1 MADIEQ
7 EPIASQ
13 ANNTAENTP
22 SVGDNPK
29 KSFLSKIPHAKIVV
43 PVGILCLLLIGGIV
57 MFTYVN
63 QQQKKQT
70 QEKVYQ
76 ALHAGNFK
84 VAQNLAQEAL
94 KKNPN
99 DKYLKITL
107 IDAISGQGNQTGKEK
122 EALTKVQP
130 YIDSALATGANDR
143 DTLISVG
150 YAYETAGEYEKAL
163 GYYEQ
168 AITLDPKFAPA
179 YFHKGHTLAFL
190 DKAQESQAAYDKSY
204 VLDSNNPLTLL
215 VKGNMLQKEGK
226 YTEAVEAYKK
236 AANNKQSE
244 WANRAE
250 AYTAASLLEGRLRNN
265 KDALS
270 DASIFVYPLQ

>member
-94 KKNPN
+94 KKIRMIN
-99 DKYLKITL
+99 T
-107 IDAISGQGNQTGKEK
+107 
-122 EALTKVQP
+122 
-130 YIDSALATGANDR
+130 
-143 DTLISVG
+143 
-150 YAYETAGEYEKAL
+150 
-163 GYYEQ
+163 
-168 AITLDPKFAPA
+168 
-179 YFHKGHTLAFL
+179 
-190 DKAQESQAAYDKSY
+190 
-204 VLDSNNPLTLL
+204 
-215 VKGNMLQKEGK
+215 
-226 YTEAVEAYKK
+226 
-236 AANNKQSE
+236 
-244 WANRAE
+244 
-250 AYTAASLLEGRLRNN
+250 
-265 KDALS
+265 
-270 DASIFVYPLQ
+270 